1 MLMHPLIAGALLLLA
16 TTAGPGRSQE
26 RGSPLPLPQGYRFPT
41 DADRTHEWAAS
52 KKAGP
57 TPFHARA
64 DIDGDGRVDDAWILI
79 STQGPGWGLFVY
91 LNASSTASPTERS
104 AFALDQ
110 NRGDVPAQ
118 SVGVR
123 VVPKGSYKTGC
134 GKGRWH
140 CDQGEP
146 KSLRLK
152 RPAIDFFGAGGK
164 SSYIWWDAKT
174 MKLVRTRMSD

>member
-1 MLMHPLIAGALLLLA
+1 MLMHPLIAAALLLLA
-16 TTAGPGRSQE
+16 GSSPVSSNRPTAGA
-26 RGSPLPLPQGYRFPT
+26 PLPLPQGYRFPT
-41 DADRTHEWAAS
+41 DADRMHEWVAS
-52 KKAGP
+52 KKAGS

-91 LNASSTASPTERS
+91 LNASSTERS

-164 SSYIWWDAKT
+164 SSYIWWDART

>member
-1 MLMHPLIAGALLLLA
+1 MPMHQMIASALLLA
-16 TTAGPGRSQE
+16 AMGAGARQ
-26 RGSPLPLPQGYRFPT
+26 PLPAGYRFPT

-52 KKAGP
+52 RKAGP

-64 DIDGDGRVDDAWILI
+64 DLDGDGREDDAWILI

-91 LNASSTASPTERS
+91 LNSSSSEPA
-104 AFALDQ
+104 ALGLVQ
-110 NRGDVPAQ
+110 NRGDVRPQ
-118 SVGVR
+118 TVGVR

-134 GKGRWH
+134 GKGRWR

-152 RPAIDFFGAGGK
+152 RPAIDFFKASGA
-164 SSYIWWDAKT
+164 SSYIWWDART
-174 MKLVRTRMSD
+174 RKLVQTRMTD